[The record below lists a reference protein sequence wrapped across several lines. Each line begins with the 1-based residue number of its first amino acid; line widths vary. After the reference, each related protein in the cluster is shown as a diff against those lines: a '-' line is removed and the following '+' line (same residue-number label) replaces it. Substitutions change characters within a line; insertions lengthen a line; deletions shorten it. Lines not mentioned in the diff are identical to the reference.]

1 VDNTRDCKSYYDP
14 DTANF
19 LIEYRGNF
27 KEQIDKVPYA
37 CGDIIT
43 ESIGIISVADEN
55 LQQLRRDVP
64 TIIFVDFRN
73 IFVLQDISP
82 SSTDNIASIKI
93 NPYLN
98 LTGRGVIIGIVD
110 TGIDYLNQ
118 EFMREDGT
126 SRVLNIWDQTIENN
140 IDESVYIGSTYSNEQ
155 INNAINTYRN
165 NGDPYSIV
173 PSKDDVGHGTKVAGI
188 IGARGYT
195 TEFQG
200 IANDSDFVIVKLF
213 PSSNFR
219 KRLEANGIINLS
231 VYNQSEVV
239 AGLDYLRKISIENR
253 KPIVI
258 FLGVG
263 STEGAHDGTNLVS
276 RYLTSLG
283 SIRGI
288 CLVAGVGN
296 EGAAQGHASGYIK
309 NVGDRN
315 TIDIRIP
322 REMRYFSFK
331 IWVQK
336 PNRAS
341 INVISPTGEE
351 SKLIESKT
359 NKIQQVNFIFLNTNM
374 RVAYYTPENF
384 TGHEVIEITFTDI
397 KPGIWIFE
405 LIGDYITNG
414 RYDIWL
420 PPVSTLPEG
429 TEFLEPDPLNTLAV
443 PATAINVVTVA
454 YLGSDNSIIA
464 TSGKGFNTNGLIN
477 PDVATLGINILT
489 TQPLGGTTT
498 FSGSSAATAVVAG
511 GCALLLQW
519 GIVYGNDPTMYSKKI
534 RSYLMY
540 GAFRS
545 ELFKYPSREI
555 GYGNFD
561 LLGTFNVISRSYRN
575 ENLMKRKKNIYEK
588 NNYYGEEKNNFIEY
602 YINDL
607 FIRIPRVNV
616 EDFI

>member
-1 VDNTRDCKSYYDP
+1 VSNTRDCKFYYDP
-14 DTANF
+14 NTANF

-27 KEQIDKVPYA
+27 KEQIDKVSYA

-43 ESIGIISVADEN
+43 ESIAIISVANEN

-64 TIIFVDFRN
+64 AIIFIDFRN

-93 NPYLN
+93 NPYLA
-98 LTGRGVIIGIVD
+98 LTGRGVLIGMVD

-118 EFMREDGT
+118 EFIREDGT
-126 SRVLNIWDQTIENN
+126 SRILKLWDQTIENN
-140 IDESVYIGSTYSNEQ
+140 SDDSVYIGNTYSNEQ

-173 PSKDDVGHGTKVAGI
+173 PSKDDVGHGTKMAGI
-188 IGARGYT
+188 IGARGYSA
-195 TEFQG
+195 EFQG

-213 PSSNFR
+213 PSSNFK
-219 KRLEANGIINLS
+219 KRLDENGIENVS
-231 VYNQSEVV
+231 VYNQSEIV
-239 AGLDYLRKISIENR
+239 AALDYLKNISLESR

-258 FLGVG
+258 SLGVG
-263 STEGAHDGTNLVS
+263 STEGAHDGTNLMS
-276 RYLTSLG
+276 RYVTSLG
-283 SIRGI
+283 GIRGV

-309 NVGDRN
+309 NVGDKK

-322 REMRYFSFK
+322 REMKFFSFK

-341 INVISPTGEE
+341 INIISPTGEE
-351 SKLIESKT
+351 SKLIESKA
-359 NKIQQVNFIFLNTNM
+359 NKVQVVNFVFLNTNM
-374 RVAYYTPENF
+374 TVAYYTPENF

-397 KPGIWIFE
+397 KPGIWIIE
-405 LIGDYITNG
+405 LFGDYITNG
-414 RYDIWL
+414 RYDIWF
-420 PPVSTLPEG
+420 PPKSTIPEG
-429 TEFLEPDPLNTLAV
+429 TEFLEPDPLNTLSI
-443 PATAINVVTVA
+443 PSTAPNVITVA
-454 YLGSDNSIIA
+454 YFGSDNSIVA
-464 TSGKGFNTNGLIN
+464 ASGKGFNTNGLVN
-477 PDVATLGINILT
+477 PDVATLGVNILT
-489 TQPLGGTTT
+489 TQPLGGVTTL
-498 FSGSSAATAVVAG
+498 SGSSAATAVVAG

-545 ELFKYPSREI
+545 ELFRYPSREI

-561 LLGTFNVISRSYRN
+561 LLGTFNIISRSYRS
-575 ENLMKRKKNIYEK
+575 EKIIKNVKNSIEK
-588 NNYYGEEKNNFIEY
+588 NSYYDGDHDNCIEY
-602 YINDL
+602 YINNL
-607 FIRIPRVNV
+607 FIRIPKEKDGGV
-616 EDFI
+616 